1 MPKIFEELDRQV
13 GKWEPTAAAIS
24 LGSLGLG
31 AGISTTAVGA
41 PIGGIIAG
49 VGQLPSLV
57 IDGYQAGRGWYKT
70 FKESPSN
77 FGNAVWNTLETGAD
91 ILGAKFASALA
102 KGGSNFLRSSVYK
115 PGYYPKH
122 HSPRVNAMRKRQVD
136 VVLNQQKKEATKKL
150 AKKGVRPSQGSYF
163 TSKLNQ
169 ELNRS
174 YLEQV
179 AKRNT
184 IIANDVIKLSPK
196 IQLPIQIIPNIID
209 IHAKNK

>member
-1 MPKIFEELDRQV
+1 MPEIFEELDRQAD
-13 GKWEPTAAAIS
+13 KWEPTAAAIS

-41 PIGGIIAG
+41 PIGGIISG

-70 FKESPSN
+70 FKDSPSN
-77 FGNAVWNTLETGAD
+77 FGSAVWNTLETGAD
-91 ILGAKFASALA
+91 ILGAKFAKALV
-102 KGGSNFLRSSVYK
+102 KGGSNFLRPSIHK

-122 HSPRVNAMRKRQVD
+122 NSPRVNAMRKKQAN
-136 VVLNQQKKEATKKL
+136 VVLNQQKKEATERL

-169 ELNRS
+169 ELNKP
-174 YLEQV
+174 YLEQM

-184 IIANDVIKLSPK
+184 VVANDVIKLSPK

-209 IHAKNK
+209 IRARNK

>member
-1 MPKIFEELDRQV
+1 MPEIFEELDSQAD
-13 GKWEPTAAAIS
+13 KWEPTAAAIS

-77 FGNAVWNTLETGAD
+77 FGSAIWNTLETGAD
-91 ILGAKFASALA
+91 ILGTKFATALA
-102 KGGSNFLRSSVYK
+102 KGGSNFLRPRIYK
-115 PGYYPKH
+115 PGEYFKH
-122 HSPRVNAMRKRQVD
+122 HSPRVRAMEKHYAD
-136 VVLNQQKKEATKKL
+136 KVLTQQKKEATKKL

-163 TSKLNQ
+163 TSKLSQ

-174 YLEQV
+174 YLEQI
-179 AKRNT
+179 AKRNAV
-184 IIANDVIKLSPK
+184 IANDVTKLSPK

-209 IHAKNK
+209 IYARNK

>member
-1 MPKIFEELDRQV
+1 MPEIFEELDRQAD
-13 GKWEPTAAAIS
+13 KWEPTAAAIS

-77 FGNAVWNTLETGAD
+77 FGSAVWNTLETSAD
-91 ILGAKFASALA
+91 IFGVKFASALA
-102 KGGSNFLRSSVYK
+102 KGGSNFLRPRVHK
-115 PGYYPKH
+115 PGEYFKH
-122 HSPRVNAMRKRQVD
+122 RSPRVRAMEKHYAD
-136 VVLNQQKKEATKKL
+136 KALAQQKKEATKKL

-169 ELNRS
+169 ELNKS
-174 YLEQV
+174 YLEQI
-179 AKRNT
+179 AKRNAV
-184 IIANDVIKLSPK
+184 IANDVTKLSPK

-209 IHAKNK
+209 IYSRNK

>member
-1 MPKIFEELDRQV
+1 MPEIFEELDRQAD
-13 GKWEPTAAAIS
+13 KWEPTAAAIS

-91 ILGAKFASALA
+91 ILGDKFATALT
-102 KGGSNFLRSSVYK
+102 KGGSNFLSSSVYK

-136 VVLNQQKKEATKKL
+136 VVLNQQKKKL
-150 AKKGVRPSQGSYF
+150 LKNWLKEEFDQVKVH
-163 TSKLNQ
+163 TLHLN
-169 ELNRS
+169 
-174 YLEQV
+174 
-179 AKRNT
+179 
-184 IIANDVIKLSPK
+184 
-196 IQLPIQIIPNIID
+196 
-209 IHAKNK
+209 

>member
-13 GKWEPTAAAIS
+13 DKWEPTAAAIS

-57 IDGYQAGRGWYKT
+57 IDGYQAGTRLLKNPQVILEMPYGILWKLGQIYQELNLHQLQLREVLIFLDLAYT
-70 FKESPSN
+70 N
-77 FGNAVWNTLETGAD
+77 LVITLNI
-91 ILGAKFASALA
+91 ILQD
-102 KGGSNFLRSSVYK
+102 
-115 PGYYPKH
+115 
-122 HSPRVNAMRKRQVD
+122 MRKRQVD

-209 IHAKNK
+209 IHARNK

>member
-1 MPKIFEELDRQV
+1 MPEIFKELDYQAD
-13 GKWEPTAAAIS
+13 KWEPTAAAIS
-24 LGSLGLG
+24 LGSLGIG

-77 FGNAVWNTLETGAD
+77 FGSAVWNTLETGAD
-91 ILGAKFASALA
+91 ILGAKFAKALA
-102 KGGSNFLRSSVYK
+102 KGGSNFLRPHIYK
-115 PGYYPKH
+115 PGEYFKH
-122 HSPRVNAMRKRQVD
+122 HSPRVRAMEKHYAD
-136 VVLNQQKKEATKKL
+136 KALTQQKKEATKKL

-169 ELNRS
+169 ELSRS
-174 YLEQV
+174 YLEQI
-179 AKRNT
+179 AKRNAV
-184 IIANDVIKLSPK
+184 IANDVTKLSPK

-209 IHAKNK
+209 IYAGNK

>member
-1 MPKIFEELDRQV
+1 M
-13 GKWEPTAAAIS
+13 
-24 LGSLGLG
+24 
-31 AGISTTAVGA
+31 
-41 PIGGIIAG
+41 
-49 VGQLPSLV
+49 
-57 IDGYQAGRGWYKT
+57 YQAGRGWYKT

-91 ILGAKFASALA
+91 ILGAKFATALT
-102 KGGSNFLRSSVYK
+102 KGGSRFLRSSVHK
-115 PGYYPKH
+115 PDYYPKH
-122 HSPRVNAMRKRQVD
+122 RSPRVNAMRKKQVD

-179 AKRNT
+179 AKRN
-184 IIANDVIKLSPK
+184 IAIANDVTKLSPK